1 MEIISKK
8 TYRKA
13 TKKYSGNSLK
23 KSKKNKPMSAVS
35 KKIQKGLEEIFEY
48 TQGKRTLRT
57 KLIEL
62 PEPPLEYGAKEIRQI
77 REKGDYSQ
85 GVFAII
91 LNVSKRTVQSWESG
105 SRSPSH
111 SALRLLEIIDKGIYC
126 PSTLA

>member
-1 MEIISKK
+1 
-8 TYRKA
+8 
-13 TKKYSGNSLK
+13 
-23 KSKKNKPMSAVS
+23 MSAVS
-35 KKIQKGLEEIFEY
+35 QKIQKGLEEIVEY

-57 KLIEL
+57 KLIDL
-62 PEPPLEYGAKEIRQI
+62 PEPPLEYRAEEIRQI

-105 SRSPSH
+105 ARSPSH

-126 PSTLA
+126 PSKMKKF